1 MNEIDEVTAL
11 MIPMT
16 CTYNYF
22 YQTVGWT
29 IEILWWWAKKIKYK
43 IIQCGMNAR
52 RGWMLNVTIEEEW
65 VWFSCQGHG
74 DGQKL
79 PGKSK

>member
-1 MNEIDEVTAL
+1 
-11 MIPMT
+11 
-16 CTYNYF
+16 
-22 YQTVGWT
+22 
-29 IEILWWWAKKIKYK
+29 
-43 IIQCGMNAR
+43 MNAR